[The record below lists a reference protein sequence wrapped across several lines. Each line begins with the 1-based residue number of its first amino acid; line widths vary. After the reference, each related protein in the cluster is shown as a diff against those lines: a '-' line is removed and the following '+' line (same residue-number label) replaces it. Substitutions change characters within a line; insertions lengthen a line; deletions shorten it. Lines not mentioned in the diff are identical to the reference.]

1 MKGFEFRRASPVASG
16 LGALTAVSSVRL
28 ADTSSTIRL
37 PGQTEASTL
46 TESGSQ
52 YWQSVARIGIQV
64 AEALAYAHGLGT
76 LHRDI
81 KPSNLLLDAQGV
93 VWVTDFGLA
102 KASDSGDLT
111 ADGEVVGTLGYC
123 FLEDWPLFDALYMTV
138 TTLTTVGYGRSQEL
152 HTRGKVFTMLLL
164 VGGVFYLP
172 TTRTAARYRMA
183 LRQPAVSL
191 TAFTGIDLAVIVHGR
206 ARPLGQDD
214 PLFARIEA
222 AQTAAGGS
230 GPSGWGQPGDG
241 CYLAVEPETIVSF
254 TRYPQAEA

>member
-1 MKGFEFRRASPVASG
+1 MQESPTDLARLQAVIERSIARAGPFLRSAFEMPDHSLSAAQVVAVFADSPTV
-16 LGALTAVSSVRL
+16 
-28 ADTSSTIRL
+28 
-37 PGQTEASTL
+37 
-46 TESGSQ
+46 
-52 YWQSVARIGIQV
+52 
-64 AEALAYAHGLGT
+64 ALA
-76 LHRDI
+76 
-81 KPSNLLLDAQGV
+81 
-93 VWVTDFGLA
+93 
-102 KASDSGDLT
+102 
-111 ADGEVVGTLGYC
+111 
-123 FLEDWPLFDALYMTV
+123 TV
-138 TTLTTVGYGRSQEL
+138 TAKGEPRVAPILC
-152 HTRGKVFTMLLL
+152 LL

-191 TAFTGIDLAVIVHGR
+191 TAFTGVDLAVIVHGR